1 MAEESKTYDGV
12 LNNGQKEEWLRL
24 CELASREE
32 NPVKLLEL
40 TERIS
45 QLLEERKTG
54 LKRDLGT
61 RLDDS
66 EPDQH

>member
-1 MAEESKTYDGV
+1 MAEESKTHDGV

-45 QLLEERKTG
+45 QLLEERKAG

-61 RLDDS
+61 RLDDG